1 MKLDGA
7 LQIADSGLANIG
19 RQMAILSQNVANAG
33 TPGYVTQVATQRSV
47 TDGVN
52 GLGVATGPTQRQV
65 DVALQGATFQQ
76 ATTVAGLTTQQTAL
90 QAIDAVLG
98 TPGQGSD
105 LPSLLGDL
113 QNQFSSLLSSPDSQ
127 VQQARVVASAT
138 TLSRGI
144 NGISDAY
151 ATQRQA
157 AQDDLTNAVGRLNG
171 DLSTIGSL
179 SNKIIAL
186 QAGGQSTANLE
197 SQRDAAVSD
206 LSQLVD
212 IRTFNQSNGDLTVV
226 TPSGLSL
233 PTRGDANPLVGSD
246 VKLQA
251 GAFYPGGGIP
261 AITLGGADVT
271 RQLRG
276 GQIGADIALRD
287 VTIPAYQAQLDE
299 FSQTLASR
307 FGAQGLTL
315 FTDPTGAVPG
325 GGGSPAQAGYVGF
338 AGTIQV
344 NPAIQANTALV
355 RDGTTAIVGSPTGAS
370 AFTPN
375 LSGGPAGFTT
385 LIQRVMSYAMGT
397 DAQAGVAQPAPNGA
411 GLGPSGTLSAPY
423 STTGSLSD
431 FATAMV
437 ASQAQASA
445 TVSSQLA
452 TEQAVQTSLNA
463 RLSSTSGVNM
473 DTEMSAMI
481 GLQSAYSANARVMAT
496 VQAMFSQLLDAVH

>member
-33 TPGYVTQVATQRSV
+33 TPGYITQVATQRSV
-47 TDGVN
+47 TDGLN
-52 GLGVATGPTQRQV
+52 GLGVATGPAQRQV
-65 DVALQGATFQQ
+65 DTALQGAVFQQ
-76 ATTVAGLTTQQTAL
+76 ATTVAGLATQQTAL
-90 QAIDAVLG
+90 QAIDAILG

-105 LPSLLGDL
+105 LPSLLGNL
-113 QNQFSSLLSSPDSQ
+113 RNQFSSLLSSPDSQ
-127 VQQARVVASAT
+127 AQQARVVASAT

-144 NGISDAY
+144 NSISDAY

-157 AQDDLTNAVGRLNG
+157 AQDDLTKAVGRLNG

-186 QAGGQSTANLE
+186 QTGGQSTADLE
-197 SQRDAAVSD
+197 NQRDAVVGD
-206 LSQLVD
+206 LRQLVD
-212 IRTFNQSNGDLTVV
+212 VRTFNQSNGDMTVV
-226 TPSGLSL
+226 TPSGLAL
-233 PTRGDANPLVGSD
+233 PTRGGTGPLVAPG
-246 VKLQA
+246 VALQA
-251 GAFYPGGGIP
+251 GAFYPGGGVP

-287 VTIPAYQAQLDE
+287 VTIPTYQAELDE
-299 FSQTLASR
+299 FAQTLASR
-307 FGAQGLTL
+307 FAAQGLTL
-315 FTDPTGAVPG
+315 FTDPSGAVPG
-325 GGGSPAQAGYVGF
+325 GGGPPAQAGYVGF

-344 NPAIQANTALV
+344 NPAIQANATLV
-355 RDGTTAIVGSPTGAS
+355 RDGTNSIAGGPAGAS

-375 LSGGPAGFTT
+375 PSDGPAGFTT
-385 LIQRVMSYAMGT
+385 LIQRVASYAMGA
-397 DAQAGVAQPAPNGA
+397 DARPGVAQPAPNGT
-411 GLGPSGTLSAPY
+411 GLGPSGTLSMPY
-423 STTGSLSD
+423 SATGSLSD

-452 TEQAVQTSLNA
+452 TEQAVQTSLGA

-496 VQAMFSQLLDAVH
+496 VQAMFSQLLDAVR